1 MVIILAVIP
10 GSIKF
15 EFYYQLKEEIKNE
28 ENKVLDLEM
37 LSQEAD

>member
-1 MVIILAVIP
+1 MVIISAAIP
-10 GSIKF
+10 GLIKF
-15 EFYYQLKEEIKNE
+15 EFYYPLKEEMKNA